1 MQPIKKPD
9 VAILALETEINRY
22 TKLLDKSFADK
33 DTLEKTRVIFHNL
46 KILTEKL
53 AEMKTP
59 TWHKKVTCVTK
70 KMGIRSAH
78 PLLKQAS

>member
-9 VAILALETEINRY
+9 VAILALEAEIDLY

-33 DTLEKTRVIFHNL
+33 DTLEKTRVIFHDL

-59 TWHKKVTCVTK
+59 PLRKKVTCVTK
-70 KMGIRSAH
+70 KLRIGSAH
-78 PLLKQAS
+78 PLQKQAS